1 MTEQVKW
8 NDLIILPAKPKTR
21 PEHESIGDPCRKC
34 DLPARWHR
42 SRKRPEHDSLG
53 NPCAQCGL
61 PAYKHRNRKREK
73 QIDRIIGIDGE
84 GAGRKPHLYNYL
96 CASDELGE
104 VWDLEEE
111 RLSTEGCLELILSLP
126 KATIVAYSFQYDLT
140 KILEE
145 LSDKKLFKLFHPE
158 KRRKIQDGKVLYRR
172 VKWKGYWLNWMN
184 GRFTVGRLTD
194 GRANGESRTIWDIWR
209 FFQSKFTKALTDW
222 HIADEQKLERMLEM
236 KAKRGAF
243 EKESFTDVKEY
254 CREECLYLARLFR
267 ALLVSHDEA
276 GLTLKSY
283 YGAGSTS
290 SALLKRMGIREVI
303 RSPPEE
309 MNHAIA
315 CAFIGG
321 RFENS
326 HIGPVV
332 GPLFDSDIS
341 SAYPYH
347 ATLLPCLLHGT
358 WSHNTGVSD
367 SEIQQATL
375 ALVHWS
381 LPHVEKVGA
390 WGPFPVRGE
399 DGRVVYP
406 WSAVGGWVWGQ
417 EFLKGRAL
425 CPQAIAKEAWLYQTN
440 CSCRPFGLLPEFY
453 LERIRVG
460 KTSGRGKVFKLGPN
474 GVYGKLAQTVGYN
487 PPFQCF
493 IWAGVIT
500 SNTRAQLLDGIL
512 SVQNQWDILAVAT
525 DGILSQRQL
534 HLPSPKD
541 TGTGGVEFPL
551 GGWEQSEEGGRFLC
565 RPGISFPLWSPKK
578 GVGKVKS
585 RGYGKK
591 ALEDHSVQILE
602 AWERGHDWTCIYD
615 GERFGSAIGSI
626 NISKSGYNRAE
637 TYGDWFP
644 EFKLMSFDPA
654 PKRVWVEDSN
664 RLGLLTN
671 WKEESYPYDPALSR
685 AE

>member
-1 MTEQVKW
+1 
-8 NDLIILPAKPKTR
+8 
-21 PEHESIGDPCRKC
+21 
-34 DLPARWHR
+34 
-42 SRKRPEHDSLG
+42 
-53 NPCAQCGL
+53 
-61 PAYKHRNRKREK
+61 
-73 QIDRIIGIDGE
+73 
-84 GAGRKPHLYNYL
+84 
-96 CASDELGE
+96 
-104 VWDLEEE
+104 
-111 RLSTEGCLELILSLP
+111 LELILSLP

-145 LSDKKLFKLFHPE
+145 LSNKKLFKLFHPE
-158 KRRKIQDGKVLYRR
+158 KRRRIKDGKVLYKR
-172 VKWKGYWLNWMN
+172 VKWHDYWLNWMN
-184 GRFTVGRLTD
+184 GRFTVGRLKD
-194 GRANGESRTIWDIWR
+194 SRSQGESRTIWDIWR
-209 FFQSKFTKALTDW
+209 FFQSKFTKALVDW

-243 EKESFTDVKEY
+243 EHESRESVKEY
-254 CREECLYLARLFR
+254 CKEECLYLARLFR
-267 ALLVSHDEA
+267 ALLTSHDDA

-290 SALLKRMGIREVI
+290 SALLKRMGIRELI
-303 RSPPEE
+303 PLIAEE
-309 MNHAIA
+309 MKHAVA
-315 CAFIGG
+315 CAFVGG

-326 HIGPVV
+326 HIGPVD

-347 ATLLPCLLHGT
+347 ATLLPCLMHGR
-358 WSHNTGVSD
+358 WSHVNSVVDSD
-367 SEIQQATL
+367 IADATL
-375 ALVHWS
+375 ALIHWS
-381 LPHVEKVGA
+381 LPHVEPVGA
-390 WGPFPVRGE
+390 WAPFPVRGQ

-406 WSAVGGWVWGQ
+406 WSAIGGWVWGEEYQ
-417 EFLKGRAL
+417 KGKTL
-425 CPQAIAKEAWLYQTN
+425 CPHVEAKEAWLYHTD
-440 CSCRPFGLLPEFY
+440 CDCRPFGLLPEFY

-460 KTSGRGKVFKLGPN
+460 KASGRGKVFKLGPN

-512 SVQNQWDILAVAT
+512 SCPNQWDILAVAT
-525 DGILSQRQL
+525 DGILSSRQL
-534 HLPSPKD
+534 QLPRPRE
-541 TGTGGVEFPL
+541 TGTSGVKFPL

-565 RPGISFPLWSPKK
+565 RPGISFPLD
-578 GVGKVKS
+578 GDGKVKS

-591 ALEDHSVQILE
+591 SLKEHSEQITE
-602 AWERGHDWTCIYD
+602 AWNRGHDWVCIYD

-626 NISKSGYNRAE
+626 NASQSGYSRAE

-644 EFKLMSFDPA
+644 EFKIMSFDPA
-654 PKRVWVEDSN
+654 PKRVRIEGSN

-671 WKEESYPYDPALSR
+671 WQEESYPYDPALSR